1 MKPATFV
8 EGHVVTFGVTVISG
22 ALSALALGHH
32 VHEALDWSGWTK
44 LAAVGLASAFAFG
57 TAMCPIA
64 LARAHGESQEG
75 GNAQSALLVIVLM
88 LMVVDGALQ
97 VHAVQYLVKS
107 MDMAALPLW
116 AVCAIAAL
124 FQLSLFF
131 VRGALYASTRETQE
145 LIDAREHHLREI
157 KAHAK
162 ARELAQRRQ
171 KYAEKNNVV
180 SING

>member
-32 VHEALDWSGWTK
+32 VYEALDWSGWTK
-44 LAAVGLASAFAFG
+44 IAAVGLASAFAFG
-57 TAMCPIA
+57 TAMAPIS

-75 GNAQSALLVIVLM
+75 GTAQSALLVIVLM

-97 VHAVQYLVKS
+97 VHAVQYLVQS
-107 MDMAALPLW
+107 MDMAALPIW
-116 AVCAIAAL
+116 AVCTIAGL

-145 LIDAREHHLREI
+145 LIDAREQHLREI
-157 KAHAK
+157 EAHAK
-162 ARELAQRRQ
+162 ARKNAKRRE
-171 KYAEKNNVV
+171 KYAANVV

>member
-8 EGHVVTFGVTVISG
+8 EGHVVTFTVTVISG

-32 VHEALDWSGWTK
+32 VHEALDWTGWTK

-75 GNAQSALLVIVLM
+75 GNAQSALMVIVLM
-88 LMVVDGALQ
+88 LMAVDGALQ

-116 AVCAIAAL
+116 AVCTIAAL

-145 LIDAREHHLREI
+145 LIDARQQHLREI
-157 KAHAK
+157 EAHAK
-162 ARELAQRRQ
+162 ARKNAKRRER
-171 KYAEKNNVV
+171 YAANVV

>member
-1 MKPATFV
+1 
-8 EGHVVTFGVTVISG
+8 
-22 ALSALALGHH
+22 
-32 VHEALDWSGWTK
+32 
-44 LAAVGLASAFAFG
+44 
-57 TAMCPIA
+57 MCPIA

-75 GNAQSALLVIVLM
+75 GTAQSALLVIVLA

-107 MDMAALPLW
+107 MDMAALPIW
-116 AVCAIAAL
+116 AVCTIAGL

-145 LIDAREHHLREI
+145 LIDAREQHLREI
-157 KAHAK
+157 EAHAK
-162 ARELAQRRQ
+162 ARKNAKRRE
-171 KYAEKNNVV
+171 KYAANVV

>member
-1 MKPATFV
+1 MRPATFV
-8 EGHVVTFGVTVISG
+8 EGHVVTFAVTVISG

-32 VHEALDWSGWTK
+32 VHEALDWAGWTK

-57 TAMCPIA
+57 TAMAPIS

-88 LMVVDGALQ
+88 LMFVDGALQ

-116 AVCAIAAL
+116 AVCTIAAL

-157 KAHAK
+157 EAHAK
-162 ARELAQRRQ
+162 ARKNAKRRER
-171 KYAEKNNVV
+171 YAANVV

>member
-1 MKPATFV
+1 MKKPATFV

-57 TAMCPIA
+57 TAMAPIS

-88 LMVVDGALQ
+88 LMFVDGALQ

-107 MDMAALPLW
+107 MNMAALNLW
-116 AVCAIAAL
+116 ACIGLAAL

-157 KAHAK
+157 EAHAK
-162 ARELAQRRQ
+162 ARKNAKRRER
-171 KYAEKNNVV
+171 YAANVV

>member
-57 TAMCPIA
+57 TAMAPIS

-75 GNAQSALLVIVLM
+75 GTAQSALLVIVLA

-107 MDMAALPLW
+107 MDMAALPIW
-116 AVCAIAAL
+116 AVCTIAGL

-145 LIDAREHHLREI
+145 LIDAREQHLREI
-157 KAHAK
+157 EAHAK
-162 ARELAQRRQ
+162 ARKNAKRRE
-171 KYAEKNNVV
+171 KYAANVV

>member
-1 MKPATFV
+1 MKKPATFV

-32 VHEALDWSGWTK
+32 VYEALDWSGWTK
-44 LAAVGLASAFAFG
+44 IAAVGLASAFAFG
-57 TAMCPIA
+57 TAMAPIS

-75 GNAQSALLVIVLM
+75 GTAQSALLVIVLM

-97 VHAVQYLVKS
+97 VHAVQYLVQS
-107 MDMAALPLW
+107 MDMAALPIW
-116 AVCAIAAL
+116 AVCTIAGL

-145 LIDAREHHLREI
+145 LIDAREQHLREI
-157 KAHAK
+157 EAHAK
-162 ARELAQRRQ
+162 ARKNAKRRE
-171 KYAEKNNVV
+171 KYAANVV

>member
-8 EGHVVTFGVTVISG
+8 EGHLTTFAVTVISG

-32 VHEALDWSGWTK
+32 VHEALGWTGWTK

-75 GNAQSALLVIVLM
+75 GAAQSALLVIVLM
-88 LMVVDGALQ
+88 LMIVDGALQ

-107 MDMAALPLW
+107 MNMAPLPFW
-116 AVCAIAAL
+116 AVCTLAGL

-145 LIDAREHHLREI
+145 LIDARAHHLKEI
-157 KAHAK
+157 EAHAK
-162 ARELAQRRQ
+162 ARKNAERRER
-171 KYAEKNNVV
+171 YAENKAGLRVV
-180 SING
+180 

>member
-8 EGHVVTFGVTVISG
+8 EGHLTTFAVTVISG
-22 ALSALALGHH
+22 AISALALGHH

-57 TAMCPIA
+57 TAMTPIS

-88 LMVVDGALQ
+88 LMIVDGALQ

-116 AVCAIAAL
+116 AVCTIAAL

-145 LIDAREHHLREI
+145 LIDARAHHLREI
-157 KAHAK
+157 EAHAK
-162 ARELAQRRQ
+162 ARKNAERRER
-171 KYAEKNNVV
+171 YAENRNVV
-180 SING
+180 NMR

>member
-1 MKPATFV
+1 MKKPATFV
-8 EGHVVTFGVTVISG
+8 EGHLVTFGVTVISG

-57 TAMCPIA
+57 TAMAPIS

-97 VHAVQYLVKS
+97 VHAVQYIVKS
-107 MDMAALPLW
+107 MGMAELAMW
-116 AVCAIAAL
+116 AVCLIAGLWQMAM
-124 FQLSLFF
+124 FF
-131 VRGALYASTRETQE
+131 VRGALTASQKEIRD
-145 LIDAREHHLREI
+145 IIAAREHHLREI
-157 KAHAK
+157 EAHAK
-162 ARELAQRRQ
+162 ARKNATRRER
-171 KYAEKNNVV
+171 YAANVV

>member
-1 MKPATFV
+1 MKPATFI
-8 EGHVVTFGVTVISG
+8 EGHVVTFAVTVISG

-44 LAAVGLASAFAFG
+44 LAAVSLASAFAFG

-116 AVCAIAAL
+116 AVCTIAAL

-145 LIDAREHHLREI
+145 LIDAREQHLREI
-157 KAHAK
+157 EAHAK
-162 ARELAQRRQ
+162 ARKNAKRRER
-171 KYAEKNNVV
+171 YAANVV

>member
-1 MKPATFV
+1 
-8 EGHVVTFGVTVISG
+8 
-22 ALSALALGHH
+22 
-32 VHEALDWSGWTK
+32 
-44 LAAVGLASAFAFG
+44 
-57 TAMCPIA
+57 
-64 LARAHGESQEG
+64 
-75 GNAQSALLVIVLM
+75 VIVLM

-145 LIDAREHHLREI
+145 LIDAREHHLKEVA
-157 KAHAK
+157 AHAK
-162 ARELAQRRQ
+162 ARELAKRRE
-171 KYAEKNNVV
+171 KYAERNNVV
-180 SING
+180 NMR

>member
-8 EGHVVTFGVTVISG
+8 EGHLTTFAVTVISG

-32 VHEALDWSGWTK
+32 VHEALTWDGWTK

-75 GNAQSALLVIVLM
+75 GAAQSALLVIVLM
-88 LMVVDGALQ
+88 LMIVDGALQ

-107 MDMAALPLW
+107 MNMAPLPLW
-116 AVCAIAAL
+116 AVCTLAGL

-145 LIDAREHHLREI
+145 LIDARAHHLKEI
-157 KAHAK
+157 EAHAK
-162 ARELAQRRQ
+162 ARKNAERRER
-171 KYAEKNNVV
+171 YAENKAGLRIV
-180 SING
+180 

>member
-32 VHEALDWSGWTK
+32 VQAELDWTGWTK
-44 LAAVGLASAFAFG
+44 QAAVALASAFAFG

-64 LARAHGESQEG
+64 LARAHGESQDG
-75 GNAQSALLVIVLM
+75 GNAQSALMVIVLM
-88 LMVVDGALQ
+88 LMFVDGALQ
-97 VHAVQYLVKS
+97 VHAVQYLVAS
-107 MDMAALPLW
+107 MQMAALPIW
-116 AVCAIAAL
+116 AVCVIAGL

-145 LIDAREHHLREI
+145 LIDAREQHLKEV
-157 KAHAK
+157 AAYAK
-162 ARELAQRRQ
+162 ERELARRRER
-171 KYAEKNNVV
+171 YAENR
-180 SING
+180 NGLRAV

>member
-8 EGHVVTFGVTVISG
+8 EGHLTTFAVTVISG

-32 VHEALDWSGWTK
+32 VHEALTWTGWTK
-44 LAAVGLASAFAFG
+44 QAAVGLASAFAFG

-75 GNAQSALLVIVLM
+75 GTAQSALLVIVLM

-107 MDMAALPLW
+107 MDMAPLPLW
-116 AVCAIAAL
+116 AVCAIAGL

-145 LIDAREHHLREI
+145 LIDARAHHLREI
-157 KAHAK
+157 EAHAK
-162 ARELAQRRQ
+162 ARKNAERRERYAQNKAGLR
-171 KYAEKNNVV
+171 VV
-180 SING
+180 